1 MLTINNLTYRIQGR
15 ELFED
20 ASVVLPTGSK
30 TGFVGK
36 NGTGKTTLF
45 HLIQGHISQDA
56 GSLELDKKA
65 RIGAVAQEAPAG
77 DESVL
82 DVVLA
87 ADKERTALLA
97 EAETAT
103 DPHRISDIYTR
114 LADIDAYSAEGRASS
129 ILKGLGFEQDRQNA
143 PTRELSGGWR
153 MRVALAGV
161 LFSQPD
167 LLLLDEPTNYLD
179 LEGTL
184 WLEKYLATYPYTV
197 FMISHDRD
205 LLNKSVSSIIHLE
218 HRKLTF
224 YKGNYDTFENT
235 RRLQMELNNKS
246 REKSLD
252 QIAHLQKFVDRF
264 KAKATKAKQ
273 AQSRMKMIE
282 KLKPPTAMFDEYAAP
297 FRFQQPKDEPP
308 TPMITM
314 DKVAAGYGDK
324 TILRNV
330 TMRIDPDDRIA
341 LIGVNGNGKSTFAK
355 LLAGDIPVMDGTLR
369 KGKKLEIAH
378 FAQHQMDK
386 LKPEWT
392 PLEHMVDLMPLDNE
406 ARRRSR
412 LAQMGLTTS
421 RMDTKAK
428 NLSGGE
434 RARLL
439 MGIITFGG
447 PGMMILDEP
456 TNHLDID
463 SRDALVHALNDYE
476 GAVLIISHDR
486 HLIEATCDT
495 LWIAEGGTIRE
506 LDEDLDSYQRSIT
519 STREPKNG
527 GGGSKGAAKLSK
539 QEAATKR
546 AEVAPLKASIKDA
559 ETKIARLK
567 REIEK
572 VDAQLE
578 DPKVYNGPA
587 DKLIALGKDKAR
599 FSADLEATEE
609 AWLTLSAELEEAERG

>member
-1 MLTINNLTYRIQGR
+1 MLNINNLTYRIQGR
-15 ELFED
+15 ELFEE

-45 HLIQGHISQDA
+45 HLIQGHIGADA
-56 GSLELDKKA
+56 GGFELNKKA

-77 DESVL
+77 NESVL

-103 DPHRISDIYTR
+103 DPDRIAEVYTR

-129 ILKGLGFEQDRQNA
+129 ILKGLGFEQDRQLA
-143 PTRELSGGWR
+143 PTHELSGGWR
-153 MRVALAGV
+153 MRVALAAV

-205 LLNKSVSSIIHLE
+205 LLNKAVSSIIHLE

-224 YKGNYDTFENT
+224 YKGNYDTFETT
-235 RRLQMELNNKS
+235 RRMQMELNNKS
-246 REKSLD
+246 RDKALD
-252 QIAHLQKFVDRF
+252 QVAHLQKFVDRF

-282 KLKPPTAMFDEYAAP
+282 KLKPPAAMFDEYAAP

-308 TPMITM
+308 TPMITL
-314 DKVAAGYGDK
+314 DRVAAGYGDR

-355 LLAGDIPVMDGTLR
+355 LLAGDIEAQDGTLR

-495 LWIAEGGTIRE
+495 LWIAEGGTIKE

-519 STREPKNG
+519 SSKEPKG
-527 GGGSKGAAKLSK
+527 GGGGGGKQKLSK
-539 QEAATKR
+539 QEAAARR
-546 AEVAPLKASIKDA
+546 AEVAPLKNSIKDA
-559 ETKIARLK
+559 ETKMARLK
-567 REIEK
+567 VEIEK
-572 VDAQLE
+572 IDALLA
-578 DPKVYNGPA
+578 DPKVYNGAP
-587 DKLIALGKDKAR
+587 DRLIALGKDKAR
-599 FSADLEATEE
+599 FGADLETIEE
-609 AWLTLSAELEEAERG
+609 QWLALSAELEEAERA